1 MKSLA
6 VYLKEYKK
14 ESILAPLFKLLEVVF
29 DLLVPVVV
37 AQIIDVGVAQ
47 DNRSYVVQ
55 MFFVLILM
63 AGSRTCLQFYCT
75 VFCGEGKLWIC
86 GKIKTGNV

>member
-63 AGSRTCLQFYCT
+63 AGVGLAAVSPHSFLLRRQAVDLRQ
-75 VFCGEGKLWIC
+75 
-86 GKIKTGNV
+86 N

>member
-55 MFFVLILM
+55 MFSDLPAVSPHSFLLRRQAVDL
-63 AGSRTCLQFYCT
+63 RQ
-75 VFCGEGKLWIC
+75 
-86 GKIKTGNV
+86 N